1 MLKTKEIIP
10 NVVKVKNGK
19 PLMTKLCNSTPSII
33 ILALR
38 YSQSSKEYNQS
49 VKNNAFSV
57 LMFSSSS

>member
-38 YSQSSKEYNQS
+38 YSQSSKE
-49 VKNNAFSV
+49 
-57 LMFSSSS
+57 